1 MSTTPS
7 QRPQRRHK
15 PMAERR
21 SRRRCWRW
29 RCRIGADLVQSA
41 WRSALLCSAVAF
53 HCPAAQS
60 PSSSSNRPAEICW
73 VVSASLWSIWS
84 GGSGKVCGRGPSHC
98 CANCNKQE
106 FKAEGNTH
114 THTCTLTIHIH
125 THKHTV
131 CKTIGKANRKHENC
145 NNSNNSN
152 YILIKP
158 QTHLKTISNKTIRPA
173 ADWASRNP
181 PPVIPSCMGCRPMCL
196 PRRLQQLLLH
206 TKCCYCDCQNI
217 FNYISFRY
225 THIYTHTHTYINS
238 RVLTLKNIFVFL

>member
-1 MSTTPS
+1 M
-7 QRPQRRHK
+7 
-15 PMAERR
+15 
-21 SRRRCWRW
+21 
-29 RCRIGADLVQSA
+29 QSA

-73 VVSASLWSIWS
+73 VVSASLWSIWW

-114 THTCTLTIHIH
+114 THTCTLTIHVH
-125 THKHTV
+125 THKPTV

-145 NNSNNSN
+145 NNSNNPN

-158 QTHLKTISNKTIRPA
+158 QTHLKTISKHKTCSRLGVPQPSA
-173 ADWASRNP
+173 RNP
-181 PPVIPSCMGCRPMCL
+181 LLHGLPPNVFASTL
-196 PRRLQQLLLH
+196 AATAAAYKVLLL
-206 TKCCYCDCQNI
+206 
-217 FNYISFRY
+217 
-225 THIYTHTHTYINS
+225 
-238 RVLTLKNIFVFL
+238 